1 VGSSV
6 KDKLREQGH
15 LRFIWRGH
23 DNKDIFVTVCQ
34 GELYTVTHSL
44 RYDVLNN
51 AQLEESCSLD
61 DILEEKLDCLD
72 YFVFDIV

>member
-1 VGSSV
+1 M

-23 DNKDIFVTVCQ
+23 DNHSIFVTVCQ
-34 GELYTVTHSL
+34 SELYTVTYSL
-44 RYDVLNN
+44 LYDVLTPL
-51 AQLEESCSLD
+51 QPGDSCSLD
-61 DILEEKLDCLD
+61 DILSEKLDCLD